1 MTTPIR
7 TEVPSNLVV
16 TKLQNSIESLA
27 TKLNHKEFGT
37 IASSIRE
44 SLVTIGDYFSNLEKN
59 EFDPEFL
66 YLNDTPRSEVYNNNL
81 YAIYN
86 DLKRF
91 YDDLRN
97 LNEIEISS
105 YNYAQ
110 IINEEL
116 ISRANQ
122 LASTVVDLN
131 ILNNLDR
138 GDVIVAGDDFKNTNF
153 IDLEVGT
160 ASSVVDTFIGGNG
173 ITLNRIS
180 IGQLVDDKTEVEI
193 IPLSPIAQGETS
205 VNTEATQENL
215 GRFYEGNYYNFLGAA
230 RPEGGSDFNFRYI
243 PFTGEAPEQTGA
255 NEGSQVGSN
264 TEALNRF
271 LNDVEVTA
279 QAGKYVVI
287 GASTSQKKTQRRNM
301 LDSNPS
307 SFWECE
313 YVYKT
318 QDLLDGFEPDIGE
331 RDEVQSTEITI
342 DLEEAERRAKA
353 FDDPGRDLIV
363 DLILTFK
370 DSKTINTVAIN
381 PIIFGANSFP
391 EIVDISYSDA
401 QGNFRTIEGWNSMK
415 LARVITPE
423 ANEFLSTTE
432 SSALLSPNRGQ
443 YQGQGVFVFSS
454 IQTSKVKVK
463 IKVAN
468 PVPSIYERIYVLL
481 KNDVQVTT
489 TTTTQTKYGW
499 LR

>member
-1 MTTPIR
+1 MTTNFRSEI
-7 TEVPSNLVV
+7 PSNLVI
-16 TKLQNSIESLA
+16 TKLQNSITSLSE
-27 TKLNHKEFGT
+27 KLTHKEFGT

-44 SLVTIGDYFSNLEKN
+44 SLVTIGNYFSDLEKN

-81 YAIYN
+81 YSIYN

-91 YDDLRN
+91 YEDLKN

-138 GDVIVAGDDFKNTNF
+138 GDVIVAGDDFKNTNY
-153 IDLEVGT
+153 IDLEIGT
-160 ASSVVDTFIGGNG
+160 ASSIVDTFIGGNG
-173 ITLNRIS
+173 ITLNRTS
-180 IGQLVDDKTEVEI
+180 IGQVVDDKTEVEI
-193 IPLSPIAQGETS
+193 IPLSPIAQGETT

-230 RPEGGSDFNFRYI
+230 RPEGGSDFTFRYI
-243 PFTGEAPEQTGA
+243 PFTGESPNQTGST
-255 NEGSQVGSN
+255 EGN
-264 TEALNRF
+264 TVQDSSEAVNRF
-271 LNDVEVTA
+271 LNNVEVIS
-279 QAGKYVVI
+279 QAGKYVAV
-287 GASTSQKKTQRRNM
+287 GATLTEKKNQRRNM
-301 LDSNPS
+301 LDSNPT

-318 QDLLDGFEPDIGE
+318 ENLLDRFEPDIGE
-331 RDEVQSTEITI
+331 TDEVQSTEITI

-363 DLILTFK
+363 DIILTFK
-370 DSKTINTVAIN
+370 ESKTINTVAIN

-391 EIVDISYSDA
+391 EIIDIAYADPE
-401 QGNFRTIEGWNSMK
+401 GNFKTIEGWNSMK

-423 ANEFLSTTE
+423 ANEFLSSTE

-454 IQTSKVKVK
+454 IDTKKVKTK
-463 IKVAN
+463 IKVSN

-489 TTTTQTKYGW
+489 TKTTKTKYGW
-499 LR
+499 LT